1 MGNLCRPIE
10 SDLKNHTNC
19 HGNCY
24 RLAPPMSHS
33 KLPDLSLQGKPE
45 AILRHCVYMIATGQW
60 SAGERLPS
68 IRQCEQ
74 EWGVHRLTVHKAYKR
89 LAEMGLAESRPRS
102 GYYVAG
108 GGTVQRASE
117 HRHELERLHER
128 VARMVRGTTGL
139 SVLGVLRYLTEVEEI
154 RRREDPECAFVECTA
169 TQAEGHAAEIA
180 GRLRLPVAAL
190 TTAQVA
196 GRRTRVPRRIR
207 TLLTSPFHL
216 EELRPLASPPELTVT
231 AVPIEVSP
239 EISRQLPAGT
249 KELVLMES
257 EENMAEHIAEDLKR
271 LLGGAGIRVVLV
283 AGTGRDLDRRLSDK
297 PDDEAPVTLLSPRLW
312 GSLDPEHR
320 SDPRIHQVTFRVRD
334 EAWPRVAEAIGLPLG
349 MAP

>member
-1 MGNLCRPIE
+1 MTSSR
-10 SDLKNHTNC
+10 
-19 HGNCY
+19 
-24 RLAPPMSHS
+24 
-33 KLPDLSLQGKPE
+33 LPDLLLQGKPE
-45 AILRHCVYMIATGQW
+45 TIVRHCVYMIATGKW

-74 EWGVHRLTVHKAYKR
+74 DWGVNRLTVHKAYKR

-108 GGTVQRASE
+108 GGTVERASE
-117 HRHELERLHER
+117 HRHELQRLHDR
-128 VARMVRGTTGL
+128 VARLVRDTTGL

-154 RRREDPECAFVECTA
+154 RRREEPECAFVECTA

-190 TTAQVA
+190 TTAQIA

-216 EELRPLASPPELTVT
+216 EELRPLADPPELTVLG
-231 AVPIEVSP
+231 VPIEVSP
-239 EISRQLPAGT
+239 EISRELPAGAG
-249 KELVLMES
+249 ELVLLES

-271 LLGGAGIRVVLV
+271 LLGGAGIRIVLV
-283 AGTGRDLDRRLSDK
+283 AGSGSDLERRLGGE
-297 PDDEAPVTLLSPRLW
+297 PGGGGPVTLLSPRLW
-312 GSLDPEHR
+312 GSLDPERR
-320 SDPRIHQVTFRVRD
+320 SDPRIRQVTFRVRD
-334 EAWPRVAEAIGLPLG
+334 DAWPRVAEAVGLPLG